1 MREPAG
7 TVKSYAQNGL
17 QAPGSMKSVGNEGI
31 PKGCLQ
37 VIHVHVL
44 LAYTNHGWN
53 DNILEES
60 VKENGSGLQ

>member
-17 QAPGSMKSVGNEGI
+17 QAPGSMKSVGNEGV

-44 LAYTNHGWN
+44 LDAPLGAKPHSAAGYRP
-53 DNILEES
+53 
-60 VKENGSGLQ
+60 V